1 MPPFSIPPELFTR
14 VDQWAQEVVRC
25 AEQHSQ
31 GRTRR
36 SGSGMKLR
44 SLPARRGLAE
54 ISVNPHSRKRKPS
67 TSLDGTKKATVEKKV
82 KMNSEPPKQ
91 RGRALR
97 SNNKAKQ
104 VDNNDDEEC
113 NPLALPTRSLPS
125 SIPDLLPP
133 GSSANPSSPSRK
145 STSPRKKRIY
155 TLDKPRSEAGIDMAY
170 LTKCTPAVQQTDMEA
185 LKASGNHIP
194 PAVLSLYEKIE
205 QMPAFAIP
213 SELEVVF
220 YLANAI
226 QLATNDADRFSEL
239 IQQ

>member
-1 MPPFSIPPELFTR
+1 
-14 VDQWAQEVVRC
+14 
-25 AEQHSQ
+25 
-31 GRTRR
+31 
-36 SGSGMKLR
+36 
-44 SLPARRGLAE
+44 
-54 ISVNPHSRKRKPS
+54 
-67 TSLDGTKKATVEKKV
+67 
-82 KMNSEPPKQ
+82 MNSEPPKQ

-97 SNNKAKQ
+97 PKHKAKQ
-104 VDNNDDEEC
+104 VDDNDDKEY
-113 NPLALPTRSLPS
+113 NQLAIPTRSIPS
-125 SIPDLLPP
+125 SIPDLPPP

-145 STSPRKKRIY
+145 STSPRKKRTY

-170 LTKCTPAVQQTDMEA
+170 LTKCITAVQQTDMEA

-194 PAVLSLYEKIE
+194 SAVLSLYEKIE

-226 QLATNDADRFSEL
+226 QLATNNADHFSEL